1 MQSNCTG
8 KATSKS
14 EDLESQSSI
23 RKVFDA
29 HSASSSN
36 PTKGRKASSWM
47 AKLHPSAQTI
57 EDAVMGT
64 SDGMTVPFALT
75 ASLAGFAPNARYV
88 MLAGL
93 AELTAGAIS
102 MALGGALQARCEK

>member
-1 MQSNCTG
+1 METLSDT
-8 KATSKS
+8 
-14 EDLESQSSI
+14 DLESQPT
-23 RKVFDA
+23 
-29 HSASSSN
+29 HGSN
-36 PTKGRKASSWM
+36 PRAPVPSLKDKGFFPRLSRLDIK
-47 AKLHPSAQTI
+47 PSTQTT

-75 ASLAGFAPNARYV
+75 ASLAGVVPNARYV

-102 MALGGALQARCEK
+102 MALGGLLQANCEA

>member
-1 MQSNCTG
+1 METLSDT
-8 KATSKS
+8 
-14 EDLESQSSI
+14 DLESQPT
-23 RKVFDA
+23 
-29 HSASSSN
+29 HGSN
-36 PTKGRKASSWM
+36 PRGPIPNKKSFFPQLSRLDIK
-47 AKLHPSAQTI
+47 PSTQTT

-75 ASLAGFAPNARYV
+75 ASLAGIVPNARYV

-102 MALGGALQARCEK
+102 MALGGLLQANCEK

>member
-1 MQSNCTG
+1 METLSDT
-8 KATSKS
+8 
-14 EDLESQSSI
+14 DLESQPT
-23 RKVFDA
+23 
-29 HSASSSN
+29 HGSN
-36 PTKGRKASSWM
+36 PRGPVPSLKDKKGFFPRLSRLDIK
-47 AKLHPSAQTI
+47 PSTQTT

-75 ASLAGFAPNARYV
+75 ASLAGVVPNARYV

-102 MALGGALQARCEK
+102 MALGGLLQANCET

>member
-1 MQSNCTG
+1 METLSDT
-8 KATSKS
+8 
-14 EDLESQSSI
+14 DLESQPTNG
-23 RKVFDA
+23 
-29 HSASSSN
+29 SN
-36 PTKGRKASSWM
+36 PRGPV
-47 AKLHPSAQTI
+47 PSLKHEKSFLPRLSRLDIKPSTQTT

-75 ASLAGFAPNARYV
+75 ASLAGVVPNARYV

-102 MALGGALQARCEK
+102 MALGGLLQANCET